1 MNLSTFNSLTPD
13 EARAAVRPC
22 LDVDRWVDEL
32 VAGRP
37 YADAESLAA
46 AASSAANPFTDAE
59 VDAALA
65 HHPRIGERAEGS
77 GAEARLSRGEQA
89 ALDPAAETAARLVEA
104 NQAYEKRFGRVFLIR
119 AAGRS
124 AEEIL
129 SEATRRVQNTDE
141 AEAAETAD
149 QLRQIALLR
158 LHGAVAEPAAAGAQH
173 P

>member
-1 MNLSTFNSLTPD
+1 MDLSTFNSLSPD

-32 VAGRP
+32 VGGRP
-37 YADAESLAA
+37 YADAEALVA
-46 AASSAANPFTDAE
+46 AASRAADPFTDAE

-89 ALDPAAETAARLVEA
+89 GLDPAADTAARLVEA
-104 NQAYEKRFGRVFLIR
+104 NRSYEERFGRVFLIR

-129 SEATRRVQNTDE
+129 SEATRRLTNTDA

-149 QLRQIALLR
+149 QLRQIAVLR
-158 LHGAVAEPAAAGAQH
+158 LRGAVADPVEAARH